1 VWDSVF
7 GPGGTTS
14 QVAEVNPG
22 FVESTRKWNA
32 ELASMSDEQ
41 IARSEEMTR
50 RTIEAFNDQ
59 SQGPKT
65 WAQAMAEASASFV
78 TDGGH
83 VIENTES
90 MTAAAK
96 VLTDQQDRLADSAK
110 NVAEI
115 MRDQADALE
124 DQIAAAEDA
133 AGATL
138 SLADAQ
144 DDFVRAVQES
154 NAKQKDAKAT
164 SEEKSDA
171 VKAERDAM
179 IKAAEAARAKADA
192 DAVASGATQSAT
204 GKVDSYNTSLLNN
217 ARFATPQAQAAI
229 ADYIIEANQVPAS
242 KATDIKAA
250 IARGDFDTA
259 KVLLDQASATR
270 TAAIKADATNT
281 AAASAELDA
290 VANKNRTAAINA
302 SVGKVT
308 YRAGGGTVRPGEDLT
323 VVGEEGPELVS
334 LPAGSHV
341 YPNGQA
347 PSPRAGAGS
356 SSGTPLAASGGPTN
370 ITVIMPPGSDG
381 RDVVRQIKRYE
392 RYNGTD
398 WRR

>member
-1 VWDSVF
+1 
-7 GPGGTTS
+7 
-14 QVAEVNPG
+14 
-22 FVESTRKWNA
+22 
-32 ELASMSDEQ
+32 
-41 IARSEEMTR
+41 
-50 RTIEAFNDQ
+50 
-59 SQGPKT
+59 
-65 WAQAMAEASASFV
+65 
-78 TDGGH
+78 
-83 VIENTES
+83 
-90 MTAAAK
+90 MTAASK
-96 VLTDQQDRLADSAK
+96 VLTDQQDRLADSAQK
-110 NVAEI
+110 IAGI

-138 SLADAQ
+138 NLSDAQ
-144 DDFVRAVQES
+144 DDFARAVHES
-154 NAKQKDAKAT
+154 TAKQNDAKAS
-164 SEEKSDA
+164 SEEKADA

-204 GKVDSYNTSLLNN
+204 GKIDSYNTSLLNN
-217 ARFATPQAQAAI
+217 ARFATPAARDAI
-229 ADYIIEANQVPAS
+229 SDFINEANQVPAS

-290 VANKNRTAAINA
+290 IANKNRTALINP

-341 YPNGQA
+341 YPNGQT
-347 PSPRAGAGS
+347 PAGMGTG
-356 SSGTPLAASGGPTN
+356 GTPIAASGGNTYN
-370 ITVIMPPGSDG
+370 ISVQMPPGSDG
-381 RDVVRQIKRYE
+381 RDVVRTIKRYE
-392 RYNGTD
+392 RYNGTG
-398 WRR
+398 WRS